1 MTQQEGTLL
10 LRHVFLLMHCVL
22 TLAVAVKGGLGENV
36 DAGFVEMVLLLWQG
50 ASAGR

>member
-1 MTQQEGTLL
+1 MCAQDEDDG
-10 LRHVFLLMHCVL
+10 VAPGFP
-22 TLAVAVKGGLGENV
+22 LAASTVAVKGGLGENV